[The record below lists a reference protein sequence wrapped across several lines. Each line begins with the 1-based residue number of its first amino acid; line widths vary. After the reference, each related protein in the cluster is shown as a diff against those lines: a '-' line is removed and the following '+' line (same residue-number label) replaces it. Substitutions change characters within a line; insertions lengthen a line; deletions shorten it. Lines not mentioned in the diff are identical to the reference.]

1 MTNSLV
7 HILEYVLMIF
17 FANIFRIN
25 SVIDIVPKL
34 NAFKVDL
41 HLRLKWIDPRL
52 KFTQIISEDSLLLNP
67 DLVWKPDVYFF
78 NEAGKPEILDRSLR
92 LKQNGEITWNRH
104 FIISLNSAFGVHDY
118 PFDSQELDFVLMSY
132 ANSQKTMNLR
142 YFESGPV
149 YPSVAKNI
157 QFSTRLGSCQT

>member
-1 MTNSLV
+1 
-7 HILEYVLMIF
+7 MIF

-78 NEAGKPEILDRSLR
+78 NEAGK
-92 LKQNGEITWNRH
+92 
-104 FIISLNSAFGVHDY
+104 
-118 PFDSQELDFVLMSY
+118 
-132 ANSQKTMNLR
+132 
-142 YFESGPV
+142 
-149 YPSVAKNI
+149 
-157 QFSTRLGSCQT
+157 